1 MKKLNIRNKDLKRM
15 GIPEGKLRT
24 EICNVCNSQFQG
36 YKKLEVLEIIEDLIR
51 DPQSFIKHEVLSGIA
66 EKLADN
72 KSKPVAKK
80 KRYSKSLQVPVK
92 DLLYKIYGKDLI
104 DGAAIQQMDSAI
116 RLPVSV
122 MGALMADAHSGYGL
136 PIGGVLATQNAVIPY
151 GVGMDIGCRMCMSI
165 YNLREDYLDKNI
177 SRFKEILIENTR
189 FGKSEFNDIR
199 EHKILERNEF
209 KEISFLKSLKDKAFG
224 QLGTSGGGNHFVD
237 VGLLHVG
244 IHQEAKLNIPAGIY
258 VSVLSHSGSR
268 GMGAEIA
275 RYYTNIAKK
284 KRELG
289 KGAANLAWLEL
300 DEEEGIEY
308 WMAMNLAGDYASANH
323 HIIHEKI
330 ATALDQK
337 PLKMIENH
345 HNFAWKEKIANGT
358 ELIVHRKGATP
369 ASRGSIGIIPGSMAT
384 PAYVV
389 IGKGSEESLNSA
401 SHGAGRL
408 MSRAQ
413 AKSSFSGKQLHNILS
428 KKGIHLIGGSLDESP
443 LAYKN
448 IDQVMEM
455 QKDLVEVAGVFQ
467 PRIVRMSG
475 K

>member
-1 MKKLNIRNKDLKRM
+1 M
-15 GIPEGKLRT
+15 
-24 EICNVCNSQFQG
+24 
-36 YKKLEVLEIIEDLIR
+36 
-51 DPQSFIKHEVLSGIA
+51 
-66 EKLADN
+66 
-72 KSKPVAKK
+72 
-80 KRYSKSLQVPVK
+80 PVK
-92 DLLYKIYGKDLI
+92 DLLYKVYGRNLI

-116 RLPVSV
+116 RLPISV
-122 MGALMADAHSGYGL
+122 KGALMADAHSGYGL

-165 YNLREDYLDKNI
+165 YNLPGDFLQKNT
-177 SRFKEILIENTR
+177 SRLKEILMQNTR
-189 FGKSEFNDIR
+189 FGKAEFNDIR

-209 KEISFLKSLKDKAFG
+209 KEISFLKNLKDKAFG

-237 VGLLHVG
+237 IGLLHVG
-244 IHQEAKLNIPAGIY
+244 IHQEAKINIPAGIY

-275 RYYTNIAKK
+275 RHYTNVAKR

-323 HIIHEKI
+323 HVIHEKI
-330 ATALDQK
+330 ASGLGQR
-337 PLKMIENH
+337 PLKLIENH
-345 HNFAWKEKIANGT
+345 HNYAWKEKQPDGS
-358 ELIVHRKGATP
+358 ELIIHRKGATP
-369 ASRGSIGIIPGSMAT
+369 ASKGTIGIIPGSMAT

-389 IGKGSEESLNSA
+389 IGKGNEESLNSA

-413 AKSSFSGKQLHNILS
+413 AKSSFSAKQLQNILS

-443 LAYKN
+443 MAYKD
-448 IDQVMEM
+448 IDKVMRE
-455 QKDLVEVAGVFQ
+455 QKDSVDIAGIFQ
-467 PRIVRMSG
+467 PKIVRMSG
-475 K
+475 R